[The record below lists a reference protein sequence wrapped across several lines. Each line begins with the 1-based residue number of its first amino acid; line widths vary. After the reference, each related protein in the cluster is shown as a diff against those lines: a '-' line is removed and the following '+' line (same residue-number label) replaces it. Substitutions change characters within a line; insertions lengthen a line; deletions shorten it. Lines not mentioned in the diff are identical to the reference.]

1 MGHPHAVIMPQTKIQ
16 GKFYPLQVDEWRVMS
31 LLTFDTPV
39 LKVEGLF
46 VKFDTIPVSG
56 SNAVKLGGSDA

>member
-1 MGHPHAVIMPQTKIQ
+1 MLEV
-16 GKFYPLQVDEWRVMS
+16 
-31 LLTFDTPV
+31 TFDTPV